1 MTAPRPR
8 SVAPTATCAV
18 ATSAAL
24 LLQIVQ
30 APRVSCSKTPISQ
43 AVESPRNGEIFSR
56 CAETKNQITPIATST
71 APKRC
76 AICNQICVAE
86 TSDIAMVMA
95 HGRAKRELQIDEYR
109 RCQGDAAQ

>member
-8 SVAPTATCAV
+8 SVAPTATCAG

-30 APRVSCSKTPISQ
+30 APRLSCSKTPMSQ

-56 CAETKNQITPIATST
+56 CAETKNQITLMATRA

-76 AICNQICVAE
+76 AICNQICGEE
-86 TSDIAMVMA
+86 TSDIALVA
-95 HGRAKRELQIDEYR
+95 RAALILAI
-109 RCQGDAAQ
+109 AATLVLGIHWP